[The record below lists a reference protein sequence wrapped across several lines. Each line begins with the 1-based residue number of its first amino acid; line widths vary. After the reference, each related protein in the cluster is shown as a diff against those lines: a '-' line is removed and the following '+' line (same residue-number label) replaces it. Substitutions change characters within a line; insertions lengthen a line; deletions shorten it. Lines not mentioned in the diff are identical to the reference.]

1 MIRGMN
7 FSVNLNAKLMIKY
20 GYADNTDMK
29 LREVNKLRVDARTL
43 TKWELIDNNPR
54 INEHI
59 ISNIWHSVNDIIDLK
74 DKVKHLLLVGV

>member
-1 MIRGMN
+1 MT
-7 FSVNLNAKLMIKY
+7 SLSLKE
-20 GYADNTDMK
+20 YADDTDMK
-29 LREVNKLRVDARTL
+29 LREVNKLRIDARTL

>member
-1 MIRGMN
+1 MT
-7 FSVNLNAKLMIKY
+7 SLSLKE
-20 GYADNTDMK
+20 YADETDIR
-29 LREVNKLRVDARTL
+29 LREANKLRIDARTL

>member
-1 MIRGMN
+1 MT
-7 FSVNLNAKLMIKY
+7 SLSLKE
-20 GYADNTDMK
+20 YADNTDMK
-29 LREVNKLRVDARTL
+29 LREVNKLRIDARTL

-74 DKVKHLLLVGV
+74 DKIKHLLLKL

>member
-1 MIRGMN
+1 MT
-7 FSVNLNAKLMIKY
+7 SLSLKE
-20 GYADNTDMK
+20 YADNTDMK
-29 LREVNKLRVDARTL
+29 LREVNKLRIDARTL

-74 DKVKHLLLVGV
+74 DKIKHLLLVGV

>member
-1 MIRGMN
+1 MT
-7 FSVNLNAKLMIKY
+7 SLSLKE
-20 GYADNTDMK
+20 YADNTDMK
-29 LREVNKLRVDARTL
+29 LKEVNKLRIDARTL

-74 DKVKHLLLVGV
+74 DKIKHLLLVGV

>member
-1 MIRGMN
+1 MT
-7 FSVNLNAKLMIKY
+7 SLSLKE
-20 GYADNTDMK
+20 YADDTDMK
-29 LREVNKLRVDARTL
+29 LREVNKLRIDARTL

-59 ISNIWHSVNDIIDLK
+59 INNIWHSVNDIIDLK

>member
-1 MIRGMN
+1 MT
-7 FSVNLNAKLMIKY
+7 SLSLKE
-20 GYADNTDMK
+20 YADNTDMK
-29 LREVNKLRVDARTL
+29 LREVNKLRIDARTL